1 MKSILLV
8 EDDPGLREAAY
19 QILEGA
25 GYHVV
30 EVLDGSR
37 AREILELIQPSLV
50 LVDLEAP
57 GGADLS
63 AWMTGQ
69 PRLASTPV
77 VLMTAFELDHP
88 PFSISGALHKP
99 FDLDELLNLVA
110 TLIDTCRP

>member
-8 EDDPGLREAAY
+8 EDDPGLREATY
-19 QILEGA
+19 QVLEGA

-37 AREILELIQPSLV
+37 GRDLLERIQPSLV

-63 AWMTGQ
+63 AWIAGQ
-69 PRLASTPV
+69 PQLASVPV
-77 VLMTAFELDHP
+77 VLMTAFDLDHL

-110 TLIDTCRP
+110 TLIDN